1 MKNLYLLL
9 IGLTISI
16 SGLSQT
22 IQNGKAIYYAD
33 KYIGKATASGEIFY
47 QTELTAAH
55 PNLPF
60 NTLVKVINKQNNKS
74 VIVTVND
81 RMPAGKGRIIQLSR
95 AAAQKIDM
103 LELGEVNVKLEVIG
117 DKSLMYKGKQFEINE
132 NGYILEMKVPSVPL
146 AGYGIQVV
154 SLTDMSNLYQ
164 ALSDLSV
171 DWGNNLLVFVDNT
184 TSQTIYKLIIGPF
197 ESRAKAESYQKN
209 MPLIYGNKAKY
220 KGFIIDFSELK

>member
-1 MKNLYLLL
+1 
-9 IGLTISI
+9 
-16 SGLSQT
+16 
-22 IQNGKAIYYAD
+22 
-33 KYIGKATASGEIFY
+33 
-47 QTELTAAH
+47 
-55 PNLPF
+55 
-60 NTLVKVINKQNNKS
+60 
-74 VIVTVND
+74 
-81 RMPAGKGRIIQLSR
+81 
-95 AAAQKIDM
+95 
-103 LELGEVNVKLEVIG
+103 
-117 DKSLMYKGKQFEINE
+117 
-132 NGYILEMKVPSVPL
+132 MKVPSVPL